1 MNSQRKELKVLL
13 YARGNV
19 YTSKWLKAPI
29 IDKRVIIIPVME
41 TPTGNILSPLLCNIT
56 LNGLEN
62 AIRDGLP
69 SPNSKEGRKITG
81 SWCVRYADGF
91 IVTSPDRNRI
101 ILKKFSKTNLE

>member
-13 YARGNV
+13 YARRNE

-29 IDKRVIIIPVME
+29 IDKGVTVIPVMG
-41 TPTGNILSPLLCNIT
+41 TPQGNILSPLLCNII

-69 SPNSKEGRKITG
+69 SFNSKEGRKITG

-101 ILKKFSKTNLE
+101 ILKNLPKMKEV